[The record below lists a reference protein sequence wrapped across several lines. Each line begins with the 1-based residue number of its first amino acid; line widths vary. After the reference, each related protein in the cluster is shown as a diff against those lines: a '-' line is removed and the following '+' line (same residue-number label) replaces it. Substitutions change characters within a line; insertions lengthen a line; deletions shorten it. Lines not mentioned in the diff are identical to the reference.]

1 MDWNSYNAISICYKL
16 LPSAT
21 FNLLPQRLQIS
32 VIERQQIEFGIQ
44 FNRLPDSRLRLVDV
58 TELAGIAPEV
68 EVRHRIAGKP
78 LTACSRISR
87 AASIAFYCPDHRWHS
102 STERNIDARFDIT
115 LQRDNSNYMSSAL
128 KISLTRIGNSRGI
141 RLPAPLIKKFGF
153 DGFILLEEEGDRLV
167 LKPLKRGKAEK
178 LPWSETA
185 REMASAREDWS
196 DWEPSEKDGLQ
207 EIPWESSDQR
217 KSQP

>member
-1 MDWNSYNAISICYKL
+1 MVTGLVFPKNRVQERPWVSVFAVPPGKL
-16 LPSAT
+16 GGSRNFLKKHSHESSASC
-21 FNLLPQRLQIS
+21 LQ
-32 VIERQQIEFGIQ
+32 G
-44 FNRLPDSRLRLVDV
+44 
-58 TELAGIAPEV
+58 T
-68 EVRHRIAGKP
+68 K
-78 LTACSRISR
+78 TALH
-87 AASIAFYCPDHRWHS
+87 SIALIIDG
-102 STERNIDARFDIT
+102 STERNIDARFDIS

-128 KISLTRIGNSRGI
+128 KISLIRIGNSRGI

-153 DGFILLEEEGDRLV
+153 DGVILLEEEGDRLV

-217 KSQP
+217 KSQL

>member
-1 MDWNSYNAISICYKL
+1 
-16 LPSAT
+16 
-21 FNLLPQRLQIS
+21 
-32 VIERQQIEFGIQ
+32 
-44 FNRLPDSRLRLVDV
+44 
-58 TELAGIAPEV
+58 
-68 EVRHRIAGKP
+68 
-78 LTACSRISR
+78 
-87 AASIAFYCPDHRWHS
+87 
-102 STERNIDARFDIT
+102 
-115 LQRDNSNYMSSAL
+115 MSSAL

-153 DGFILLEEEGDRLV
+153 DGGILLEEEGDRLV

>member
-1 MDWNSYNAISICYKL
+1 
-16 LPSAT
+16 
-21 FNLLPQRLQIS
+21 
-32 VIERQQIEFGIQ
+32 
-44 FNRLPDSRLRLVDV
+44 
-58 TELAGIAPEV
+58 
-68 EVRHRIAGKP
+68 
-78 LTACSRISR
+78 
-87 AASIAFYCPDHRWHS
+87 
-102 STERNIDARFDIT
+102 
-115 LQRDNSNYMSSAL
+115 MSSAL

-153 DGFILLEEEGDRLV
+153 DGVILLEEEGDRLV

-207 EIPWESSDQR
+207 EIPWESSDQK
-217 KSQP
+217 KSHP